1 MWAVTPLNY
10 TNKTQN
16 FYPIKG
22 VWTLEQRPFVA
33 SAAIEAGTAVAIQ
46 VVTSNPTGN
55 LIAAPTTQ
63 ATGQNIVGILAETI
77 ATTDSDYATAGKL
90 KGVWIPIDAN
100 CEFTWP
106 VGSGTFT
113 AADVGRTCALVS
125 GGKSVAVDTN
135 GNVCTITKFISSTR
149 LQAKFN
155 MAPIQT
161 A

>member
-1 MWAVTPLNY
+1 M
-10 TNKTQN
+10 
-16 FYPIKG
+16 
-22 VWTLEQRPFVA
+22 
-33 SAAIEAGTAVAIQ
+33 SIQ

-55 LIAAPTTQ
+55 LIASPVSQ

-100 CEFTWP
+100 CEFTGP

-113 AADVGRTCALVS
+113 LADVGRTCALVT

-135 GNVCTITKFISSTR
+135 GNACTITKFISSTR

-155 MAPIQT
+155 MPPIQT